1 MKYTS
6 WTGGKQLQTQP
17 FEAAIFD
24 LDGVIVDTAKFH
36 YKAWQRLAGELGFAF
51 SESDNEQLKGVSRME
66 SLDLLLRAG
75 GITEVTP
82 ERREAMASRK
92 NEWYTEYLAT
102 LTPADVLP
110 GVTDFLRQLHSCGI
124 KTGIAS
130 ASKNAPLILEKV
142 NIRPLF
148 DAVVDGNTI
157 VRAKPDPEVFLRAA
171 GLLGVAPAACFV
183 FEDAAAGVEGA
194 IRAGMRVAGIGDGRL
209 LVRAHL
215 TITSFEQLNPVY
227 LLTHIGVTG
236 HTGRGDRTDG
246 Q

>member
-1 MKYTS
+1 M
-6 WTGGKQLQTQP
+6 QAQP

-36 YKAWQRLAGELGFAF
+36 YQAWKRLAGDLGFAF
-51 SESDNEQLKGVSRME
+51 SESENEQLKGVSRLE

-82 ERREAMASRK
+82 EQSESLASLK
-92 NEWYTEYLAT
+92 NEWYKEYLAT

-110 GVTDFLRQLHSCGI
+110 GVSAFLGHLRSRGI

-148 DAVVDGNTI
+148 DVVVDGNSI
-157 VRAKPDPEVFLRAA
+157 VRAKPDPEVFLQAA
-171 GLLGVAPAACFV
+171 RLLGVAPAACFV

-194 IRAGMRVAGIGDGRL
+194 IRAGMRVVGIGAEQL
-209 LVRAHL
+209 LARSHL
-215 TITSFEQLNPVY
+215 TITSFVQLEPVF
-227 LLTHIGVTG
+227 LMSHIGITG
-236 HTGRGDRTDG
+236 HTGWGDRLNE

>member
-1 MKYTS
+1 M
-6 WTGGKQLQTQP
+6 QAQP

-36 YKAWQRLAGELGFAF
+36 YKAWKRLAGELGFAF
-51 SESDNEQLKGVSRME
+51 SERENEQLKGVSRME
-66 SLDLLLRAG
+66 SLDLLLQAG

-82 ERREAMASRK
+82 ERREALTSRK
-92 NEWYTEYLAT
+92 NEWYKEYLAT

-110 GVTDFLRQLHSCGI
+110 GVTNFLELLRSCGI
-124 KTGIAS
+124 QTAIAS

-148 DAVVDGNTI
+148 DVVVDGNSI
-157 VRAKPDPEVFLRAA
+157 VKAKPDPEVFLQAA
-171 GLLGVAPAACFV
+171 RLLGVAPAACFV

-194 IRAGMRVAGIGDGRL
+194 ITAGMRVVGIGDRGL
-209 LVRAHL
+209 LACAHL
-215 TITSFEQLNPVY
+215 TITSFEQLEPVF
-227 LLTHIGVTG
+227 LLGHIGVTG
-236 HTGRGDRTDG
+236 HTGWGGRPDE